1 MYCLSRKW
9 KAKKSR
15 ETRKK
20 TQPVPANLFEQL
32 SIHNSKEGVE
42 GGSKEGGGGVQGG
55 SVVSE
60 GGDTVRKEVERERM
74 QFVEQLRTDA
84 QDETVITSL
93 TMT

>member
-1 MYCLSRKW
+1 MCLLSRKF

-32 SIHNSKEGVE
+32 SIHNSKESGEGV
-42 GGSKEGGGGVQGG
+42 GKEGG
-55 SVVSE
+55 E
-60 GGDTVRKEVERERM
+60 GGDTVRKEVERERL
-74 QFVEQLRTDA
+74 QFVEHLKSDA
-84 QDETVITSL
+84 QDSTVTSSL

>member
-1 MYCLSRKW
+1 MCLLSRKF

-32 SIHNSKEGVE
+32 SMHNSKEGGE
-42 GGSKEGGGGVQGG
+42 GVGKEGGEGGDTVRK
-55 SVVSE
+55 E
-60 GGDTVRKEVERERM
+60 GDTVRKEVERE
-74 QFVEQLRTDA
+74 FVEHLKSDA
-84 QDETVITSL
+84 QDSTVTSSL